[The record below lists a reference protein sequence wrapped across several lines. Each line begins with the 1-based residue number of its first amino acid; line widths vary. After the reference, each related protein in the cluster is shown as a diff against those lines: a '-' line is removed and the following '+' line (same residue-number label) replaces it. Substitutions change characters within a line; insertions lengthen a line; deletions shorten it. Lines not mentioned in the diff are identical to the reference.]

1 MLSECAKPRVLAGT
15 SGLLHQPCPEPAPST
30 PEKVDQTAVVTPTL
44 SRYSSPPHKTKG
56 LMLHKIMVYVSGD
69 AHLSQAYPVILE
81 LLCVLMHFPLEAASH
96 PSGFGSPGM
105 LLWEE
110 DSRTGKASSWYTGIC
125 CPWFHPWQTSTISC
139 STISLSLDK
148 GSESKCLKLALKM
161 KTYMPFS
168 FWDLEE
174 GWARV

>member
-1 MLSECAKPRVLAGT
+1 ML
-15 SGLLHQPCPEPAPST
+15 
-30 PEKVDQTAVVTPTL
+30 
-44 SRYSSPPHKTKG
+44 
-56 LMLHKIMVYVSGD
+56 SGD

-81 LLCVLMHFPLEAASH
+81 LLCVLMHFPLEAASKH
-96 PSGFGSPGM
+96 VSAQVILPALVHLVCCFGKETLGQ
-105 LLWEE
+105 
-110 DSRTGKASSWYTGIC
+110 GKQVHGTGIC

-148 GSESKCLKLALKM
+148 GLESKCLKLALKM

-168 FWDLEE
+168 LWDLEE